1 MGGMELL
8 VDGVRTADAD
18 NPRGYYEYEP
28 VKTLQENAQWLD
40 VAEGKAV
47 KIVSHL
53 LFHLPDSNSYKILF
67 MKRDLREVIASQNE
81 MLRRRQ
87 KSKSSV
93 NDQKLSEIFQKHLYA
108 ITAWLT
114 KQQKI
119 DVLYLQYH
127 DILEQPLE
135 NAYEIQHFLREVNP
149 LDAENMANV
158 VDRAL
163 YRQRKP
169 S

>member
-1 MGGMELL
+1 
-8 VDGVRTADAD
+8 
-18 NPRGYYEYEP
+18 
-28 VKTLQENAQWLD
+28 
-40 VAEGKAV
+40 
-47 KIVSHL
+47 
-53 LFHLPDSNSYKILF
+53 

-93 NDQKLSEIFQKHLYA
+93 GDQKLSEIFQKHLHA

-119 DVLYLQYH
+119 DVLYLHYH

-135 NAYEIQHFLREVNP
+135 NAYKIQHFLHEVTSIDP
-149 LDAENMANV
+149 ESMANV
-158 VDRAL
+158 VDRGL

-169 S
+169 A